1 MSKGMEDILTLN
13 QANWPECAATS
24 FPALLRLTQVNN
36 IFIQIIKDCVESYD
50 LQSADFNLLSCLR
63 RNPEPYVLSPTELYQ
78 SMLFSSGGLTKVL
91 NRLQKMELI
100 ERLDNPEDK
109 RSKLVKLS
117 SKGKTL
123 VEEIM
128 PVLHKHE
135 KRMLETITPEELELL
150 DQLMQRISSSMDR
163 GGQSFLRCIRFSGT
177 D

>member
-1 MSKGMEDILTLN
+1 MNKGMEDVLQLN
-13 QANWPECAATS
+13 KDNWPECAETS

-36 IFIQIIKDCVESYD
+36 IFIQIIKDCVESYG
-50 LQSADFNLLSCLR
+50 LQSADFNLLTCLR
-63 RNPEPYVLSPTELYQ
+63 RNPAPHVLSPTELYQ

-117 SKGKTL
+117 SSGKAL

-128 PVLHKHE
+128 PVLHKQE
-135 KRMLETITPEELELL
+135 KRMVEEITSEELVVL
-150 DQLMQRISSSMDR
+150 DELMQRITSSMDR
-163 GGQSFLRCIRFSGT
+163 DGQRFLRCIRFSAT

>member
-1 MSKGMEDILTLN
+1 MNKGMEDVLQLN
-13 QANWPECAATS
+13 KDNWPECAETS

-36 IFIQIIKDCVESYD
+36 IFIQIIKDCVESYG
-50 LQSADFNLLSCLR
+50 LQSADFNLLTCLR
-63 RNPEPYVLSPTELYQ
+63 RNPAPHVLSPTELYQ

-117 SKGKTL
+117 SSGKAL

-128 PVLHKHE
+128 PVLHKQA
-135 KRMLETITPEELELL
+135 KRMVEEITSEELVVL
-150 DQLMQRISSSMDR
+150 DELMQRITSSMDR
-163 GGQSFLRCIRFSGT
+163 DGQRFLRCIRFSAT